1 MSLEQKINDELK
13 ASIKSGDKLR
23 METLRSIRAT
33 IIEFNKSG
41 IGREMNQDDEI
52 KILKSAAKKRKD
64 AIEMYEKG
72 GRPELAEKEKQE
84 LQIISEFLPKQLSE
98 VEISNLVSAIIKDL
112 DASGLKDIGKV
123 MAAAMQQL
131 KGKAD
136 GSLVQ
141 QIVKTSLENS

>member
-1 MSLEQKINDELK
+1 MNLEQKINEELK
-13 ASIKSGDKLR
+13 ASIKKGDKLR

-41 IGREMNQDDEI
+41 IDREMNQDDEI
-52 KILKSAAKKRKD
+52 KILKSASKKRKD

-72 GRPELAEKEKQE
+72 GRPDLAEKEKQE
-84 LQIISEFLPKQLSE
+84 MEIISEFLPKQLSQA
-98 VEISNLVSAIIKDL
+98 EIAIVVSAIIEDL
-112 DASGLKDIGKV
+112 NASGLKDIGKV
-123 MAAAMQQL
+123 MASAMQQL

-141 QIVKTSLENS
+141 QIVKSSLENS